1 MIFNSPSYPE
11 VAQFV
16 PWGTGYGE
24 FFYGKVVDMFYFPL
38 IEWDMPNVSWLP
50 YSGEHCVFFSPI
62 FNFADASISCGIISL
77 ILFYN
82 KIISK
87 IGFFKDAAEED
98 SVQEDS
104 NKNN

>member
-1 MIFNSPSYPE
+1 
-11 VAQFV
+11 
-16 PWGTGYGE
+16 
-24 FFYGKVVDMFYFPL
+24 MFHFPL
-38 IEWDMPNVSWLP
+38 FRWPEWMPWI
-50 YSGEHCVFFSPI
+50 GGDVFFSPI